1 MLEHTGC
8 ELRRVMQRSKSFLLL
23 FFKKED
29 LLSATCLGGGAMRF
43 AGVCGFPITPAD
55 ADGRIDT
62 AAVRRLV
69 ARMVAGGV
77 ATIGL
82 LGSTGCAVY
91 FSRAERRRAV
101 EAAVDEAAGR
111 VAVMVGVGA
120 LRTDEAVA
128 LARDAASC
136 GAGAVLLPPVSYAPL
151 SEDEVFA
158 HFAAVAEAAGVP
170 VCIYN
175 NPATTHFT
183 IGPALVARLSGVA
196 GIVAVK
202 NPAPDAGEMVARL
215 ADLRGR
221 VPAGFSVGVSV
232 DWRAGEALLAG
243 FDAWYSV
250 LAGVLP
256 GPCMVMAEAA
266 RAGDAQRVQALDARL
281 APVWGLFT
289 AHTSLRVVYAM
300 ARVLGIWD
308 GAPPRPIL
316 PVGVEVEREVEAVLR
331 RVSGRP

>member
-1 MLEHTGC
+1 
-8 ELRRVMQRSKSFLLL
+8 
-23 FFKKED
+23 
-29 LLSATCLGGGAMRF
+29 MRF
-43 AGVCGFPITPAD
+43 NGVCAFPITPAD

-62 AAVRRLV
+62 AGVRRLV

-77 ATIGL
+77 GAIGL

-91 FSRAERRRAV
+91 FSRGERRRAV

-111 VAVMVGVGA
+111 ADVMVGVGA
-120 LRTDEAVA
+120 LRTDEAMA
-128 LARDAASC
+128 LAHDAAAC
-136 GAGAVLLPPVSYAPL
+136 GARAVLLPPVSYTPL

-158 HFAAVAEAAGVP
+158 HYAAVAGAAGVP

-183 IGPALVARLSGVA
+183 IGPALIERLSGVA
-196 GIVAVK
+196 GIVAAK
-202 NPAPDAGEMVARL
+202 NPAPDAGALAASL

-256 GPCMVMAEAA
+256 GPCVAMAEAA
-266 RAGDAQRVQALDARL
+266 HAGDADGVRALNARL

-300 ARVLGIWD
+300 ARVLGVWD

-316 PVGVEVEREVEAVLR
+316 PVGVEIEREIGAVLAKLA
-331 RVSGRP
+331 